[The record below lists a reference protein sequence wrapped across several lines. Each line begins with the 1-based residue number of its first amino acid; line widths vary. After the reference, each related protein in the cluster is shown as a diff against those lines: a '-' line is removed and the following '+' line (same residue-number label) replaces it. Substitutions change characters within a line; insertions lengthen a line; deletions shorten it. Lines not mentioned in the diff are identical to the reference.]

1 MPGSKSDFDF
11 DTTTESDTRDA
22 LRPKSSEDRANQ
34 FGTRIA
40 LLVLCIGLFRP
51 WYQLEL
57 VREDGLRR
65 LGRETVASTL

>member
-51 WYQLEL
+51 
-57 VREDGLRR
+57 
-65 LGRETVASTL
+65 